1 MTVLI
6 KNMDAPSTCSSCQF
20 YDDIS
25 RYCDAEDRHLYK
37 HDLPKPVWCPIEEV
51 KDGEL

>member
-6 KNMDAPSTCSSCQF
+6 KNMDKPNSCDGCQF

-25 RYCDAEDRHLYK
+25 RYCDVANRRIYQVDR
-37 HDLPKPVWCPIEEV
+37 PKPNWCPVKEV